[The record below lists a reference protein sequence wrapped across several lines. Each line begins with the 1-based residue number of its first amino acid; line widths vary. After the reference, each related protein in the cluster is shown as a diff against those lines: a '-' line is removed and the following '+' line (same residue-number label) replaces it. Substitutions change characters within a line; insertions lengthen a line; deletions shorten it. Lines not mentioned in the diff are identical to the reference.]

1 MLGSKETPGWTA
13 VLRRGAPA
21 FVTAFATDSSSAS
34 LPVTRRCARTLGVP
48 AALADFALPL
58 GATVNMNGTALYES
72 LTVLFIAQLHGVH
85 LGIGGTLVVALTAT
99 IAAVGAAAIPSAGLV
114 TMLIVLQAAGLE
126 EFAGD
131 VGVLAAL
138 DWFLDRCRTAVNV
151 EGDLMVVT
159 AVNHWEGNEAE
170 DEEDAD
176 GG

>member
-1 MLGSKETPGWTA
+1 
-13 VLRRGAPA
+13 
-21 FVTAFATDSSSAS
+21 
-34 LPVTRRCARTLGVP
+34 
-48 AALADFALPL
+48 
-58 GATVNMNGTALYES
+58 MNGTALYES